1 MHPGHLKLALA
12 VHGLRLH
19 PSVAGRQDLLRPRF
33 ARAMPARAVNLVL
46 ADDTRVAVPV
56 DAPSTVGSPYA
67 LVADGGR
74 FFVVEGDDLRADGR
88 MEVRPVPPP
97 RFYER
102 RTSRDTP
109 MWRIAT
115 VEGNHVLVSLA
126 GGCGFSVR
134 GAPCRFCV
142 EGARSSADLDSIAP
156 VADVVEVVRAAF
168 DEGAAEFVYFNS
180 GNYDPEDGGIAAL
193 EPCIEAVRKHFD
205 TLVAVQAHPPRTDR
219 WVDRAYAVGV
229 DALSYNLEI
238 FGAEML
244 GRHCIGRQRY
254 IGRERYLEA
263 LGYAARIFPSGTV
276 WSELVAGLEPAA
288 STIAGIDAL
297 SGMGV
302 VPVVTIP
309 HAVGEGPHIAAD
321 LDAVGPVLEHLYRA
335 VKQQRIN
342 MGWVRDL
349 AAGITPLE
357 ARWFAGDHARI
368 AMTVQQL
375 TRSRLGALAARG
387 LARFRRRM
395 RVRPT
400 DEASDA
406 SHE

>member
-1 MHPGHLKLALA
+1 VNPGHLKLALA

-19 PSVAGRQDLLRPRF
+19 PSIAGRHDLLRPRF
-33 ARAMPARAVNLVL
+33 SRALPARAVDLIL
-46 ADDTRVAVPV
+46 SDDTRVAVPV
-56 DAPSTVGSPYA
+56 EAPSTVGSPFA
-67 LVADGGR
+67 LVADQGR
-74 FFVVEGDDLRADGR
+74 IFVVEGNDVTADGR
-88 MEVRPVPPP
+88 TEVRAVPQP

-126 GGCGFSVR
+126 GACGFSVR

-142 EGARSSADLDSIAP
+142 EGARSAADLDSIAP

-180 GNYDPEDGGIAAL
+180 GAFDAEDGGIAAL
-193 EPCIEAVRKHFD
+193 EPYIEAVRKHFD
-205 TLVAVQAHPPRTDR
+205 TLVAVQVHPPRTDR
-219 WVDRAYAVGV
+219 WVDRAYAIGV

-238 FGAEML
+238 FGAEAL
-244 GRHCIGRQRY
+244 GRYCIGRQRY

-263 LGYAARIFPSGTV
+263 LGYAARIFPGGTV
-276 WSELVAGLEPAA
+276 WSELVAGLEPPA

-297 SGMGV
+297 CGMGV

-309 HAVGEGPHIAAD
+309 HSVAEGPRIAAD
-321 LDAVGPVLEHLYRA
+321 PEATGPILEHLYRA

-342 MGWVRDL
+342 MGWVRDI

-357 ARWFAGDHARI
+357 ARWFAGDHARL
-368 AMTVQQL
+368 AVTVQHL
-375 TRSRLGALAARG
+375 TRSRLGGLAARG

-395 RVRPT
+395 RVRPA

-406 SHE
+406 AHT